1 MQILWA
7 YRNSPKEATGTTPY
21 KLVYGHEAVLPVEI
35 NLQSVRLQRQNELP
49 SEHYWHMMFDELNEL
64 DEVRLMALENII
76 RQKERVAR
84 FYNKKV
90 RNKNFKVGDLVWKV
104 ILPIDKK
111 SKLFGKWSPNW
122 EGPFEIIKVY
132 SSNAYLIQDLYS
144 SRSLHING
152 KYLKNYRPYMC
163 ELKID

>member
-1 MQILWA
+1 M
-7 YRNSPKEATGTTPY
+7 
-21 KLVYGHEAVLPVEI
+21 YGHEAVLPVEI

-49 SEHYWHMMFDELNEL
+49 FEHYWHMMFDELNEL

-90 RNKNFKVGDLVWKV
+90 RNKYFKVGDLVWKV

-111 SKLFGKWSPNW
+111 SKLFGKWSPN
-122 EGPFEIIKVY
+122 
-132 SSNAYLIQDLYS
+132 
-144 SRSLHING
+144 
-152 KYLKNYRPYMC
+152 
-163 ELKID
+163 